1 MSVTTMRRFISHLFG
16 AWALLLAAGAV
27 HAQPVATESGV
38 GAQVPQAAAEAAN
51 TTAAVAAVAAGKT
64 TVRVPDFLEHIVDIV
79 LEVFDVK
86 SGGNTVTHFVIC
98 ALFLVGAILLRR
110 VVTEIVFRQ
119 LKKLSAKT
127 ETTLDD
133 KLFPALEGPAATFVM
148 VTGIFAALKVLK
160 LSETA
165 DRSIGYG
172 STVAFS
178 LVIFWALLQA
188 FSAVIDHAGE
198 IAKEK
203 QLGIAAFLPWIKKTL
218 ITVFAVLGV
227 LLTAQSLG
235 ADVKTFLAGLGIGG
249 LAFALAAQDTIA
261 NLFGSIVV
269 AIDQPFK
276 VGETIRIGSHIGMVE
291 EIGLRSTK
299 VRLLDKSLI
308 VMPNK
313 MVAAES
319 IINLSRFTQ
328 RRFEMIVG
336 LTYDT
341 TPEQLEA
348 IVDDIRGILKGEAEV
363 EQGTFNVYFRDYSAS
378 SLDIWITFLTLASD
392 FAAAMQLR
400 QKVNLAI
407 MRAVQARGASFAFPT
422 QTMHLDGPVAKA
434 LAGQK

>member
-1 MSVTTMRRFISHLFG
+1 VSAATMRRFISYLFG
-16 AWALLLAAGAV
+16 VWALLWAAGAAQ
-27 HAQPVATESGV
+27 AQPVAPEGGV
-38 GAQVPQAAAEAAN
+38 ATQSAQATVEAAN

-64 TVRVPDFLEHIVDIV
+64 TVRAPDFLEHIVDIV

-86 SGGNTVTHFVIC
+86 SGGNTVTHYVIC

-119 LKKLSAKT
+119 LKKLSART

-178 LVIFWALLQA
+178 LVMFWGLLQA
-188 FSAVIDHAGE
+188 FNALIDHATE

-203 QLGIAAFLPWIKKTL
+203 QLGIAAFMPWIKKTL
-218 ITVFAVLGV
+218 VTVFAVVGV

-235 ADVKTFLAGLGIGG
+235 ADVKAFLAGLGIGG

-276 VGETIRIGSHIGMVE
+276 IGETIRIGSHIGMVE
-291 EIGLRSTK
+291 DIGLRSTK

-341 TPEQLEA
+341 TPEQMEG
-348 IVDDIRGILKGEAEV
+348 IVADIRGILKSEAEV

-378 SLDIWITFLTLASD
+378 SLDIWITFLTLAPD